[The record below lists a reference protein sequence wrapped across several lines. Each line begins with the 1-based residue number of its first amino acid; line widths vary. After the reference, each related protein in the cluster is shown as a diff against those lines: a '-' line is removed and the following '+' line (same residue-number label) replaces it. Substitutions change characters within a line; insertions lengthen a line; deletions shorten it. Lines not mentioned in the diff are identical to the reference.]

1 MNLNYSWCFDALHK
15 HTSKVTCLCWSLLV
29 KCIAITFLAFFCFQL
44 IICLSTAAFSE
55 GYSTFLQQSGSS
67 RGAFQG
73 QKAPSP
79 RAHYFL
85 SSDTYTW
92 SIREHSNRRLLF
104 LSLPQTR
111 GEYHS
116 LIAAFK
122 FGYNHPRHCYRCN
135 LPDSISLVFDAA
147 NYNTVPAKYSKH
159 TVKVYGCRSTS
170 SASVEVEFSE
180 SDTVTELAS
189 PSFSPNAI
197 VQLSPVIINRL
208 KCTERRLTALA
219 VWVNSTELPVA
230 EKKHWWWWCSS
241 AD

>member
-1 MNLNYSWCFDALHK
+1 MLISFSQMYSYHFPRFFLFSIDHLSFNSSFLRRLLYISTTVRQQPWCVSRAESAIATGTLFFLFRHVHLIHK
-15 HTSKVTCLCWSLLV
+15 R
-29 KCIAITFLAFFCFQL
+29 A
-44 IICLSTAAFSE
+44 
-55 GYSTFLQQSGSS
+55 QQ
-67 RGAFQG
+67 Q
-73 QKAPSP
+73 
-79 RAHYFL
+79 
-85 SSDTYTW
+85 
-92 SIREHSNRRLLF
+92 RLLF

-147 NYNTVPAKYSKH
+147 NYNTVPAKYSKQ
-159 TVKVYGCRSTS
+159 TVKVYGCKSTS

-230 EKKHWWWWCSS
+230 GKKHWWWWCSS